1 MNYDLVIIGAGT
13 AGLSAAVYG
22 VRAGLRT
29 LVIEENLHGGQII
42 NTPDIVNYP
51 AIEIISGAD
60 FANNLLEHA
69 VHLGAQIVYE
79 KIASLDLGGE
89 VKEITTNQNQYS
101 AKAVIIANGAQRR
114 KIGCPGEN
122 EFQGRGV
129 SYCATC
135 DGGFYKNQT
144 VCIAGG
150 GNTAL
155 EDALYL
161 ARICKT
167 VHLIHRRDAF
177 RGNKQTVQKVKQT
190 KNIHLHLNKQIIRI
204 EGTQKVDTAVIEDT
218 KTKSE
223 SIIETDGVFIAIG
236 LTPQNQAFKEWLD
249 LDNDGYVIAGEDCK
263 TKTPGLFVAGDTR
276 TKEVRQLITAAAD
289 GAVAATASSLYIEQL
304 T

>member
-22 VRAGLRT
+22 VRAGLST
-29 LVIEENLHGGQII
+29 LVIESNLHGGQII

-60 FANNLLEHA
+60 FANKLLEHA
-69 VHLGAQIVYE
+69 VHLGAQVVYE
-79 KIASLDLGGE
+79 KIVSLDLGGKI
-89 VKEITTNQNQYS
+89 KEIATNQNKYA
-101 AKAVIIANGAQRR
+101 AKSVIIANGAQRR
-114 KIGCPGEN
+114 EIGCAGEK
-122 EFQGRGV
+122 EFQGKGV

-135 DGGFYKNQT
+135 DGSFYKGQT

-177 RGNKQTVQKVKQT
+177 RGNKQTARKVQQT
-190 KNIHLHLNKQIIRI
+190 ANIQLHLNKQIIQI
-204 EGTQKVDTAVIEDT
+204 EGNQKVNAVVIEDT
-218 KTKSE
+218 KDKSQTT
-223 SIIETDGVFIAIG
+223 IQTNGVFIAIG
-236 LTPQNQAFKEWLD
+236 LTPENQFFKEWLD
-249 LDNDGYVIAGEDCK
+249 LNSDGYIIAGEDCK

-276 TKEVRQLITAAAD
+276 TKEVRQLVTAAAD
-289 GAVAATASSLYIEQL
+289 GAVAATASALYIEQL
-304 T
+304 D